1 MVCNNGDLWPM
12 FLAPGRPLA
21 TQRRIDFHL
30 SCSSRNILRERILIK
45 WARFDLFFEPYS
57 DADQM
62 GCDLGPG
69 TDFVQ
74 TT

>member
-1 MVCNNGDLWPM
+1 MASVLTLG
-12 FLAPGRPLA
+12 PLA
-21 TQRRIDFHL
+21 TQRRVGFHL
-30 SCSSRNILRERILIK
+30 SYSFRNVLQERFLVK
-45 WARFDLFFEPYS
+45 WARFDLVVEPYS
-57 DADQM
+57 DTGQM